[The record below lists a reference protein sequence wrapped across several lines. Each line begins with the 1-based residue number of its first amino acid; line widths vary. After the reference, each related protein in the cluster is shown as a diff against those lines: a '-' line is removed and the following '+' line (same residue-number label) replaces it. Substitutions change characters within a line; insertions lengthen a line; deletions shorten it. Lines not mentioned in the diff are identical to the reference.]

1 MKDFSFRRYNFDT
14 ELHLPTRH
22 IVQIIL
28 EGLIQI
34 FRHRILQRIVVRR
47 TRALSF
53 RDRQELILLITQT
66 VVCTTPQLRFN
77 KFKKLAILKLKRKVC
92 ERPFFW

>member
-1 MKDFSFRRYNFDT
+1 MKDFSLEDILDT

-28 EGLIQI
+28 EGFVQI

-53 RDRQELILLITQT
+53 RDRQELILLITQNG
-66 VVCTTPQLRFN
+66 CLYHTPITIQQIQEVSDIET
-77 KFKKLAILKLKRKVC
+77 KAQSM
-92 ERPFFW
+92 